1 LDVPPSKDPKPYTIG
16 EPFDI
21 SVLTKAKP
29 SRAASTRDV
38 VLEKAIMQAAA
49 AAESQVIRFLFDP
62 EEDKVATVKA
72 AAKRIVKAMDV
83 PVNVGYSKS
92 RFPNAILLSRGVLS
106 NRSRPSK

>member
-1 LDVPPSKDPKPYTIG
+1 MPPIKDPKPYTIG

-21 SVLTKAKP
+21 SVLKKAKP
-29 SRAASTRDV
+29 ARAASTRDV

-49 AAESQVIRFLFDP
+49 AAESQVIRFFFDA
-62 EEDKVATVKA
+62 EKDKVATVKA

-83 PVNVGYSKS
+83 PVNVGYSKT